1 MVAWLLLLGLPARG
15 AVAQQ
20 ALVLSGGGARGLA
33 HIGVLEQLSE
43 LGYDPDLIIGNS
55 MGAVVGALY
64 AAGYEPAEIRQRTLA
79 FEWNAMFEPTSILL
93 GAARTPRLPML
104 TFSIGAGPRRIARGL
119 FGDWRINRALVHLLF
134 DANASA
140 QGDFDRLPR
149 RYRAIAADLQTGKKV
164 VLGSGDL
171 ARAARASMA
180 IPGFLAP
187 VQWRDRILID
197 GGIVDNL
204 PTIEARRLGAANII
218 AVDVSRPRP
227 EPASQDPLAVIQRS
241 LNLMQQN
248 LHPDPVAADILI
260 LPLIDAGVGG
270 MAFPDDPVP
279 LIDLGKQAAR
289 ATLPP
294 LRAQPAGPA
303 RSPVAAPVRFT
314 ALRVETPDSALAALA
329 REVFASVAPGPY
341 DPAAVLSAVDRLY
354 STGLFAGIWPHVTGD
369 QTAAG
374 DVTLVVQLDAPARLS
389 LSAGAGFDNDRGGR
403 AWAALERHTAVVHRP
418 VLLSAAASTDGL
430 QRWAALSARMHA
442 LARPVVAWSIGA
454 HLHEHS
460 VRTFSEDTR
469 ATVEVV
475 RAGGWAG
482 VEFPYILR
490 ERVITI
496 TGRAEWID
504 PEDAAGGAALGPH
517 LRVASL
523 PTDGV
528 VVAVPLLLEAEAR
541 WGAREYRRVSVA
553 GSIQHVGRSVQ
564 GAALIDARIT
574 SAGAPVDVLPALGDD
589 HALPGLRWGE
599 MRGRARAV
607 IGVDA
612 AIAVPLGGFARIRV
626 RSGAVGNEPSSWQD
640 ARWIT
645 GAQVGGIWRVP
656 FGTVEAGYG
665 HATTGDR
672 RFDVSIGRAF
682 Q

>member
-43 LGYDPDLIIGNS
+43 LGYNPDLVIGNS

-64 AAGYEPAEIRQRTLA
+64 AAGYEPAEIRERTLA

-104 TFSIGAGPRRIARGL
+104 TFSIGVGPRRIARGL

-134 DANASA
+134 EANASA

-149 RYRAIAADLQTGKKV
+149 RYRAIAADLQTGEKV

-187 VQWRDRILID
+187 VQWDDRILID

-204 PTIEARRLGAANII
+204 PTIEARHLGAANII

-248 LHPDPVAADILI
+248 LHPDPVAADIII
-260 LPLIDAGVGG
+260 LPLIDAGFGG
-270 MAFPDDPVP
+270 MSFPDDPVP
-279 LIDLGKQAAR
+279 LIDLGAQAAR

-294 LRAQPAGPA
+294 LRAQPARPA
-303 RSPVAAPVRFT
+303 RSPVAAPARFT
-314 ALRVETPDSALAALA
+314 ALRVETTDSALAALA
-329 REVFASVAPGPY
+329 REVFASVAPGTY

-374 DVTLVVQLDAPARLS
+374 DVTLVVRLDAPARLA

-430 QRWAALSARMHA
+430 RRWAALSARMHA

-454 HLHEHS
+454 QLQEHS
-460 VRTFSEDTR
+460 VRTFGEDTR

-490 ERVITI
+490 ERVITL

-528 VVAVPLLLEAEAR
+528 VVGMPLLLEAEAR
-541 WGAREYRRVSVA
+541 WGAREYRRVSVG

-564 GAALIDARIT
+564 GAALINARIT
-574 SAGAPVDVLPALGDD
+574 SAGAPVDVLPALGDY
-589 HALPGLRWGE
+589 HAVPGLRWGE
-599 MRGRARAV
+599 MRGRAGAV

-612 AIAVPLGGFARIRV
+612 AVAVPLGGFARIRV
-626 RSGAVGNEPSSWQD
+626 RSGAVGDEPSSWQD

-665 HATTGDR
+665 HATSGDR
-672 RFDVSIGRAF
+672 RFDVSIGGAF
-682 Q
+682 E